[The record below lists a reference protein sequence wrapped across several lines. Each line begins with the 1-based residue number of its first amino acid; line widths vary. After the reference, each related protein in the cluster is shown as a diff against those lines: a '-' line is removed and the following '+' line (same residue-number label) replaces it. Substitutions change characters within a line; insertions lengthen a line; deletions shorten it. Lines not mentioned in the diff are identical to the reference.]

1 MANVQIIVGSMLG
14 ATEYVADAVEAELTP
29 AGHQVTVHLQ
39 PDYNDIPESD
49 FWLVCTSTHGA
60 GDLPDNIEPFAE
72 SLKEIDLSGV
82 KYAIIGIGDSCYDT
96 FCGGAIQMQD
106 ILTKQGAKLLRD
118 PIHIDV
124 LEHPQP
130 EDHAVSWVQEWLAQS
145 PELIAS

>member
-60 GDLPDNIEPFAE
+60 GDLPDNIGH
-72 SLKEIDLSGV
+72 S
-82 KYAIIGIGDSCYDT
+82 
-96 FCGGAIQMQD
+96 
-106 ILTKQGAKLLRD
+106 RN
-118 PIHIDV
+118 H
-124 LEHPQP
+124 
-130 EDHAVSWVQEWLAQS
+130 
-145 PELIAS
+145 